1 VVHDIAAQGKTV
13 MLVEV
18 DGRLSGV
25 IAVAD
30 KEKEGSKEAV
40 AELRNMDI
48 TPVML
53 TGDNQE
59 AAEAIAQKVGIDQ
72 VVANVLPDRK
82 EEIVRQAHEK
92 GQIVAMVGDGI
103 NDAPALAR
111 ADVGVAIGS
120 GTDVAMEASDITLV
134 GGELSGVTR
143 AIRLSKATMRT
154 IKQNLFWAF
163 FYNVAL
169 VPLAAGV
176 FHTVAWVPGVIR
188 DLHPA
193 MAAGAMALSSVT
205 VVLNSL
211 RLSRKKL

>member
-1 VVHDIAAQGKTV
+1 
-13 MLVEV
+13 
-18 DGRLSGV
+18 
-25 IAVAD
+25 VAD
-30 KEKEGSKEAV
+30 EEKEGSKEAV
-40 AELRNMDI
+40 AELRNMGI

-59 AAEAIAQKVGIDQ
+59 AAEAIAKKVGIEQ
-72 VVANVLPDRK
+72 VVAGILPERK
-82 EEIVRQAHEK
+82 EEIVREAHER
-92 GQIVAMVGDGI
+92 GDIVAMVGDGI

-143 AIRLSKATMRT
+143 AIKLSKATMRT

-169 VPLAAGV
+169 VPLAAGA
-176 FHTVAWVPGVIR
+176 FHTVTWVPGVIR

-211 RLSRKKL
+211 RLSRRQL